1 MNKTEIAYVLEK
13 EKVDKTMLLANQDG
27 LDESLD
33 EEQLMEI
40 AEKRPYDMQFD
51 FIYAIQP
58 FTQKFARIRIP
69 FEDDMGK
76 KLALYIDDEYL
87 VLA

>member
-1 MNKTEIAYVLEK
+1 
-13 EKVDKTMLLANQDG
+13 
-27 LDESLD
+27 LD

-69 FEDDMGK
+69 FEDDLGK
-76 KLALYIDDEYL
+76 KIALYIDDEYL